1 MTSVRFALAVVL
13 CSACLNA
20 QPLTNPYDFS
30 IPDSVDLDTAL
41 VVGPI
46 DSAGSHGRV
55 ISLNGHLAFED
66 STRFRPVGTT
76 LQLGAIFPDSLQAI
90 RLAKRLRA
98 LGITC
103 VRLAYFDYTY
113 SRNISIL
120 ANGNSTLENGL
131 DPEQMARFDW
141 FMHQLRSNGIYYVF
155 TFHGVWN
162 PRPGDGVN
170 DSTGFGARVPL
181 FFESNVQQIHRGIIR
196 LLLEHV
202 NPHTGL
208 AYKEDPALAFII
220 AGEDA
225 SVMVY
230 WMYTKDIIRLNNY
243 GASFNLGLQHHAYID
258 SLFYAR
264 LRGKGLNTDAKLN
277 AAWKTTP
284 DDPAEKIRN
293 GGFEDP
299 FNPSWTLG
307 VNSGDGAQALMQYSE
322 TEKREGNQSGKILIG
337 SLDRN
342 RNSQGIY
349 LYQTLSNLKR
359 LRRYTLSLWM
369 KADNATPT
377 HRVVFLIHAP
387 SYPFNSYG
395 FSRVDTISNQWAQY
409 TYTFVS
415 SATDEISAIIQIQFG
430 LDPGSVFIDAV
441 SLKEIGFD
449 GLRPGESIS
458 NNSLTRSDI
467 WDASVSPKRIKE
479 EFNFYMDQFTSM
491 LKGVYSLVRDTLQ
504 SKVLLCPSMRTYTDV
519 ELHSIADYDLF
530 VSTDWRTSA
539 TSMLLEP
546 GGGTVYNH
554 TQYDLA
560 DKPFILATGGIV
572 YPRPYQSEM
581 TVVMPAYAGL
591 QDWDGVFFSVFTS
604 TPRTGNVRVDSGSSW
619 EIFDKPFVLTMLPSV
634 SNALRS
640 FDVLP
645 SQKVVQITN
654 STETLSYPPLHI
666 VYAYSLSMPT
676 DSRMPLFRRV
686 EMMPDL
692 AAQESFLPHREISAL
707 SGNVVDPTT
716 LDAENGQIFLNAAIG
731 VLRVITPR
739 YIAIA
744 GILEGQ
750 IINEP
755 GIIVEQTSAGRYTS
769 VVFSS
774 LTDNPIAESERNLLV
789 IGARGLN
796 RGTVFAPDSLDLESW
811 GSGPMQLEARTVRIT
826 ITAPAFDSCF
836 VVPLGNDARHKG
848 IRRNVPRSPTGRFS
862 IEIDTRSD
870 ETPWYKILFTRLGT
884 GVAETEA
891 SAVEISPNPA
901 ADYVHVKSEALRSV
915 KILDL
920 YGTAVL
926 AKQVDYLND
935 ITIPTD
941 RLPSGSYTVEV
952 TTNTGRILKPLIVVR

>member
-1 MTSVRFALAVVL
+1 MTSVRFAMVVAL
-13 CSACLNA
+13 CSIGLNA
-20 QPLTNPYDFS
+20 QPLINPYNFS
-30 IPDSVDLDTAL
+30 IPEFLDLDTSL

-46 DSAGSHGRV
+46 DPAGSHGRV

-76 LQLGAIFPDSLQAI
+76 LQLGAVFPDSLQAI

-103 VRLAYFDYTY
+103 VRLTYFDYTY
-113 SRNISIL
+113 SRSISIL

-141 FMHQLRSNGIYYVF
+141 FMHQLRSLGIYYVF

-162 PRPGDGVN
+162 PRPGDGVD

-181 FFESNVQQIHRGIIR
+181 FFESSVQQIHRGIIR

-208 AYKEDPALAFII
+208 AYKDDPALAFII

-230 WMYTKDIIRLNNY
+230 WMYTKDIVRLNNY
-243 GASFNLGLQHHAYID
+243 GTNFNLGLKHHAYID
-258 SLFYAR
+258 SLFFAR

-277 AAWKTTP
+277 AAWKTAP
-284 DDPAEKIRN
+284 GDPSEKIRN

-299 FNPSWTLG
+299 FDPSWTLG

-322 TEKREGNQSGKILIG
+322 SEKREGTQSGKILIG
-337 SLDRN
+337 SLDRS

-349 LYQTLSNLKR
+349 LFQTLSNLKR

-369 KADNATPT
+369 KADETTPT

-395 FSRVDTISNQWAQY
+395 FSQTDTITNQWVQY
-409 TYTFVS
+409 TYTFIS
-415 SATDEISAIIQIQFG
+415 SATDETSAIIQIQFG

-441 SLKEIGFD
+441 SLREVGFD
-449 GLRPGESIS
+449 GLRPGESIT
-458 NNSLTRSDI
+458 NNSVTRSDV
-467 WDASVSPKRIKE
+467 WDATVSPKRIKE
-479 EFNFYMDQFTSM
+479 EFDFYMDQFTSM
-491 LKGVYSLVRDTLQ
+491 LNGVYSLVRDTLQ
-504 SKVLLCPSMRTYTDV
+504 SRVLLCPSMRTYTDV
-519 ELHSIADYDLF
+519 ELHSIANYDFF
-530 VSTDWRTSA
+530 VSTDWRTSGI
-539 TSMLLEP
+539 SMLSEL
-546 GGGTVYNH
+546 GGGTLYYH

-560 DKPFILATGGIV
+560 NKPYILASGGIM

-581 TVVMPAYAGL
+581 AVVLPAYAGL
-591 QDWDGVFFSVFTS
+591 HDWDGVFFSVFNG
-604 TPRTGNVRVDSGSSW
+604 TPREGNALADSGSTW

-640 FDVLP
+640 FDVVP
-645 SQKVVQITN
+645 SQKVVQIAN
-654 STETLSYPPLHI
+654 SVETLSYPPFHI
-666 VYAYSLSMPT
+666 IYGYGLSMPT
-676 DSRMPLFRRV
+676 DSRMPLYRRI

-692 AAQESFLPHREISAL
+692 AAQESFLPHRDISAL
-707 SGNVVDPTT
+707 SGSVVDPTT
-716 LDAENGQIFLNAAIG
+716 MDAENGQIFLNTAIG
-731 VLRVITPR
+731 VMRVITPR

-744 GILEGQ
+744 GTLEGQ

-755 GIIVEQTSAGRYTS
+755 GIIVEQTSAGKHTS

-774 LTDNPIAESERNLLV
+774 LTGNPIVESERNLLV

-796 RGTVFAPDSLDLESW
+796 QGAVFTPDSLSLESW
-811 GSGPMQLEARTVRIT
+811 GTGPMQLEARTVRIS
-826 ITAPAFDSCF
+826 ISAPAFDSCF
-836 VVPLGNDARHKG
+836 VVPLGTDARHKG
-848 IRRNVPRSPTGRFS
+848 IRRNVNRSPSGRFS
-862 IEIDTRSD
+862 IDIDTRAD
-870 ETPWYKILFTRLGT
+870 ETPWYKILFTKLGT
-884 GVAETEA
+884 DVAEAEA

-901 ADYVHVKSEALRSV
+901 GDYVHVKSDALYGIR
-915 KILDL
+915 ILDL
-920 YGTAVL
+920 YGIAVFV
-926 AKQVDYLND
+926 KQGDYLND

-952 TTNTGRILKPLIVVR
+952 TTIKGRILKPLVVVR